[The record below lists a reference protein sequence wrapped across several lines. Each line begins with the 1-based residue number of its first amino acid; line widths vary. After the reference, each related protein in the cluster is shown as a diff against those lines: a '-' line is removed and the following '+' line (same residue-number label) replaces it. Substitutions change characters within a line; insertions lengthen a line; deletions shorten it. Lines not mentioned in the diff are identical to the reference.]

1 MRLLLAFCI
10 GSNWLLTLTVK
21 KSRPIKIDGE
31 DYRYTILTTRV
42 DNDWNFTLNIT
53 VQKWN
58 PPRGILE
65 VKGLVTRD
73 FWLDISDGA
82 KWNIGDYPV
91 VLPRHILHLV
101 ELAISLGW
109 ERATVG
115 KPYRLNTNNG
125 AVFNQT

>member
-1 MRLLLAFCI
+1 
-10 GSNWLLTLTVK
+10 LTLTVK

-31 DYRYTILTTRV
+31 DYRYTISTTRV